1 MKRLFPILA
10 IALGWATGALAAASA
25 PLTTLGEVSRLTN
38 EQAGKSL
45 QAAFEGTVLYYR
57 SYEKTLFVQ
66 DGDAAIYVQPT
77 TSLKLVP
84 GDRILIRGTT
94 QPSFRPFIVS
104 HDVTLLHHGALPVPI
119 PATYDDMIRS
129 KFDCMLVSVH
139 ARVRAADM
147 VLSSEVSNV
156 NLQLLTD
163 GGTIEAVI
171 DSADSKPFDGLL
183 DADVEITGVAAGKFD
198 GKMQQTGV
206 LLHVQ
211 TWDGVKVVK
220 RADTTPA
227 ELPVTRMDQIL
238 TGYHVRVLSQR
249 VRVHGSVTYYQPG
262 SAIVLQ
268 DGSKSLWI
276 QTQSRAPVHIGD
288 IADVTGF
295 PGLHD
300 GFLTLTNGEIQ
311 DSHIQAPVAA
321 QPSTWHRLSLS
332 GHVFDLV
339 SIEGVVVTEV
349 PEAAQD
355 EYILLSDG
363 QMFSAILRHPPGTGA
378 DLQNPS
384 SSMRQIPLNSKVR
397 VTGICRLD
405 DSNPFDVQVPF
416 TILMRSYDDI
426 AVVARPSWLSVRN
439 LLIMVGVLLVVVFA
453 GGARGWTLERKVR
466 RQTAALA
473 ARIEAEAAL
482 DHRMAQIEQRRA
494 RILEDINGSRPLAAI
509 LEEIVDLISFRLG
522 GIPCWCEVIDGARLG
537 NHPSG
542 TKSPRLVSE
551 LILARNGATLGTLF
565 AEFDPATQPSALE
578 TEAISLGAGMA
589 TLAIETRRL
598 YSDLL
603 HRSEFDLL
611 TDIHNRFSLDN
622 RLDAQIEVARLNA
635 GIFGLIYIDLDE
647 FKQVNDIYG
656 HQVGDLYLQ
665 EVSLRMKRQLRG
677 SDLLARLGGDEFAAL
692 IGVIPSRAGVE
703 EIAHRLERCFDEPFA
718 VEGYVLNGSASVG
731 IAIYPED
738 GATRDSLLSA
748 ADAAMYVAKHTRHSR
763 TEAASRPRG
772 ELAPKRRS

>member
-1 MKRLFPILA
+1 MKRLIPIFA
-10 IALGWATGALAAASA
+10 IVLGGASSALAATPA
-25 PLTTLGEVSRLTN
+25 PLTSLVAVSHLTN
-38 EQAGKSL
+38 EQAAQSL
-45 QAAFEGTVLYYR
+45 PAAFEATVLYYR
-57 SYEKTLFVQ
+57 NYEKTLFVQ

-77 TSLKLVP
+77 TNLKLLP

-94 QPSFRPFIVS
+94 EPSFRPFVKTSDIQ
-104 HDVTLLHHGALPVPI
+104 LLHHGALPVPI

-163 GGTIEAVI
+163 GGAIEAII

-211 TWDGVKVVK
+211 TWDGVKVLK

-227 ELPVTRMDQIL
+227 ALPVTPMDQIL
-238 TGYHVRVLSQR
+238 TGYHVRVMSQR

-262 SAIVLQ
+262 SEIVLQ
-268 DGSKSLWI
+268 NGSKSLWI
-276 QTQSRAPVHIGD
+276 QTQSRVPVQIGD
-288 IADVTGF
+288 VADVTGF

-321 QPSTWHRLSLS
+321 QSSTWRRLSMS

-339 SIEGVVVTEV
+339 SIEGEVVTEV

-363 QMFSAILRHPPGTGA
+363 QLFSAIVRHPPSTSSLASNSG
-378 DLQNPS
+378 

-426 AVVARPSWLSVRN
+426 NVVANPSLLNVRN
-439 LLIMVGVLLVVVFA
+439 LLIMVAFLLVVVFA

-466 RQTAALA
+466 RQTATLA

-482 DHRMAQIEQRRA
+482 DHRMAQIEQRRS
-494 RILEDINGSRPLAAI
+494 RILEDINGSRPLAEI
-509 LEEIVDLISFRLG
+509 LEEIAALICFQLD
-522 GIPCWCEVIDGARLG
+522 GIPCWCDVTDGARLG
-537 NHPSG
+537 TRPS
-542 TKSPRLVSE
+542 SPQSLRVVSE
-551 LILARNGATLGTLF
+551 LIPARNGAPLGALY
-565 AEFDPATQPSALE
+565 AAFDPAAQPSAI
-578 TEAISLGAGMA
+578 EAEALSLGAGMA

-611 TDIHNRFSLDN
+611 TDIHNRFSLDK
-622 RLDAQIEVARLNA
+622 RLDAQIELARLNA

-665 EVSLRMKRQLRG
+665 EVSIRMKRQLRG
-677 SDLLARLGGDEFAAL
+677 GDLLARLGGDEFAAL
-692 IGVIPSRAGVE
+692 ICAIPSRAGVE
-703 EIAHRLERCFDEPFA
+703 EIAHRLERCFDEPFS
-718 VEGYVLNGSASVG
+718 VEGYVLHGSASVG
-731 IAIYPED
+731 IALYPED

-763 TEAASRPRG
+763 TDAADRQRG
-772 ELAPKRRS
+772 ELIPKPRF